1 MVYSL
6 IGLKFIYLIK
16 WYIVTLFFLNGGG
29 ENLEIVTKIAPI
41 ILALIMLGL
50 GLGLKLEDFSRVLK
64 SPKDFIV
71 GFISQL
77 IILPIVAYLLII
89 ILRTPPEI
97 AIGVMI
103 IAAAPG
109 GVTSNIMTKFADGD
123 VALSISLT
131 AVISLISIITVP
143 LIIFTS
149 ADLLGITEV
158 SQNISMTGIA
168 IKMFLV
174 VTVPVIL
181 GMIIR
186 RFAENFVASKVEIFN
201 KLNIVLFVIFFIA
214 AFYEERENIV
224 SFIMQAGLIALILNI
239 LMMAIAYYIAK
250 AFASGV
256 KQMKCIALECGLQN
270 GTLALFVSTQIFG
283 TNILYA
289 IPTGAYALIMYIT
302 GFIFI
307 SFLRRSN

>member
-1 MVYSL
+1 M
-6 IGLKFIYLIK
+6 
-16 WYIVTLFFLNGGG
+16 
-29 ENLEIVTKIAPI
+29 EIVTKIAPI

-50 GLGLKLEDFSRVLK
+50 GLGLKVEDFTRILK
-64 SPKDFIV
+64 TPKDFIV

-109 GVTSNIMTKFADGD
+109 GVTSNILTKFSNGD

-131 AVISLISIITVP
+131 AIISLISIITVP

-149 ADLLGITEV
+149 ADLFGITNITE
-158 SQNISMTGIA
+158 NISMTGIA
-168 IKMFLV
+168 LKMFLV

-181 GMIIR
+181 GMIVR
-186 RFAENFVASKVEIFN
+186 KFAENFVASKGEIFN
-201 KLNIVLFVIFFIA
+201 KLNIVLFAIFFVA
-214 AFYEERENIV
+214 AFYEEREN
-224 SFIMQAGLIALILNI
+224 FINFLKQAGLIALILN
-239 LMMAIAYYIAK
+239 LTMMIIAYYLAK
-250 AFASGV
+250 AFASGI

-283 TNILYA
+283 TDILYA
-289 IPTGAYALIMYIT
+289 LPTGAYALIMYIT
-302 GFIFI
+302 GFIFV
-307 SFLRRSN
+307 FLLRRST